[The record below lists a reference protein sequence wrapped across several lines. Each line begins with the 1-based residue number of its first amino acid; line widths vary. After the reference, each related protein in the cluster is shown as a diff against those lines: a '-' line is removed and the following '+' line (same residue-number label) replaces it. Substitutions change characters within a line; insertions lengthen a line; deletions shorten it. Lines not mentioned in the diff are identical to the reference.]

1 MLEKKKN
8 NRPLV
13 IDLIDYFN
21 QVPQPSITNYIIK
34 KGTVDHE
41 NFINYTEQC
50 KHSYDRKRM
59 IESNQVSINDEF
71 SALKSRVVNKAKN
84 FKANYLNFKGVMIN
98 NPNSM
103 AMMGLKKTQYAFNN
117 HPATTSG
124 GGVVK
129 SGELQLKDGS
139 QTTTEK

>member
-13 IDLIDYFN
+13 IDLIDYFV
-21 QVPQPSITNYIIK
+21 QAPIPQMSSFIIK
-34 KGTVDHE
+34 KNTVDHK

-50 KHSYDRKRM
+50 KDSYDRKRM

-71 SALKSRVVNKAKN
+71 SALKRRVVNKAKN

-103 AMMGLKKTQYAFNN
+103 AMMGLKKT
-117 HPATTSG
+117 
-124 GGVVK
+124 
-129 SGELQLKDGS
+129 
-139 QTTTEK
+139 